1 MRARS
6 WNAPALVADCAA
18 GGQVLVS
25 RAVVMESSQST
36 AAASNHFG
44 LLTTKTLGEWECELH
59 QYNVPGMAERTFVV
73 ADDNDDNVDS
83 VAMALQ
89 QSAGAVQKKV
99 TVLEVAFSPM
109 GQVSVQE
116 HAKLMS
122 QLHADLAAA
131 VLHEKGVVSHADGF
145 HFTITF
151 NCAAAASLQ
160 AQRAVRTAV
169 ELAGWAQY
177 GRAMCGIASCRQ
189 TVVRTSGS
197 SGEDVPHHWQRGFP
211 GDAAAAA
218 VRVLQGRLDTD
229 DGCTGAGPGHVGSG
243 AVR

>member
-1 MRARS
+1 M
-6 WNAPALVADCAA
+6 P
-18 GGQVLVS
+18 
-25 RAVVMESSQST
+25 T
-36 AAASNHFG
+36 
-44 LLTTKTLGEWECELH
+44 
-59 QYNVPGMAERTFVV
+59 
-73 ADDNDDNVDS
+73 
-83 VAMALQ
+83 
-89 QSAGAVQKKV
+89 
-99 TVLEVAFSPM
+99 
-109 GQVSVQE
+109 
-116 HAKLMS
+116 
-122 QLHADLAAA
+122 
-131 VLHEKGVVSHADGF
+131 GF

-177 GRAMCGIASCRQ
+177 GRAMCGIASCRPDCRAHFGQ
-189 TVVRTSGS
+189 QRR
-197 SGEDVPHHWQRGFP
+197 DVPHHWQRGFP